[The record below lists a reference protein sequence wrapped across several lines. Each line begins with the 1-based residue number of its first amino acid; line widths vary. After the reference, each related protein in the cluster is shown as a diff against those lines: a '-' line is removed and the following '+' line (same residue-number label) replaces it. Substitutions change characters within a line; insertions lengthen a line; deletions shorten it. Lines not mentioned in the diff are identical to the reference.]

1 MLLNLDIN
9 SITKPVIKEANR
21 GSFIRRFLTKKIE
34 VFFERSILKLNNTLD
49 NSILKIEGT
58 HKHLKELSSEEANKM
73 LFEIKDA
80 INGLEKQYEY
90 LEKTNFFDNDELKS
104 KYKYLL
110 KSIYRSEAIT
120 HKIVYREKETFKT
133 DESIK
138 EGIIKMN
145 SRLFKKS
152 V

>member
-58 HKHLKELSSEEANKM
+58 HKHVGGGFL
-73 LFEIKDA
+73 
-80 INGLEKQYEY
+80 
-90 LEKTNFFDNDELKS
+90 
-104 KYKYLL
+104 
-110 KSIYRSEAIT
+110 T
-120 HKIVYREKETFKT
+120 HTT
-133 DESIK
+133 
-138 EGIIKMN
+138 
-145 SRLFKKS
+145 
-152 V
+152 